1 MKSLKSLDTVYIY
14 IYIYIIGFNKIS
26 LCKRRIRTMFFR
38 RI

>member
-1 MKSLKSLDTVYIY
+1 MKSLKSLDTVY